1 MTQSWSVFH
10 GAYAGRLRDHLAE
23 ASEGSLH
30 RAYEL
35 GREAV
40 LRELS
45 VLEVTAVHQEALL
58 DALRST
64 ANGREVE
71 NVTAAAGDFFL
82 ELLGAFEMVQ
92 RGVREAREVAIA
104 ERRSSTML
112 RQLSSLLADPSLA
125 LDQGDAPAE
134 ALRLVAEEARE
145 LTRAGWCVATAA
157 LESGRPLT
165 EVAGDADADGE
176 ARALAHGPDL
186 RVRHAIAAAADGA
199 VRLTAQE
206 LEEHRLFPTLHLG
219 VDRSAFRG
227 WMGAPLRFLDGR
239 NFGCLE
245 VFDSDRGEFGEL
257 DEAVLVHLAQMAS
270 AALERAHLY
279 RRDD

>member
-1 MTQSWSVFH
+1 MTQSRSAFH
-10 GAYAGRLRDHLAE
+10 AAYATRLRDHLAE
-23 ASEGSLH
+23 TSERSLH

-40 LRELS
+40 LGELS
-45 VLEVTAVHQEALL
+45 VLEVAAAHQEALL

-64 ANGREVE
+64 VSGRRVE
-71 NVTAAAGDFFL
+71 QVTVAAGDFFL
-82 ELLGAFEMVQ
+82 EVLGAFEMVQ
-92 RGVREAREVAIA
+92 RGVREAREAAIA
-104 ERRSSTML
+104 ERRASRML

-125 LDQGDAPAE
+125 LDQADAPAE

-145 LTRAGWCVATAA
+145 LTHAGWCVATAA

-165 EVAGDADADGE
+165 EIAGDADADGE
-176 ARALAHGPDL
+176 ALALACGPDL
-186 RVRHAIAAAADGA
+186 RVRHAIAAAAAGA

-206 LEEHRLFPTLHLG
+206 LEEHSSFPSWHG
-219 VDRSAFRG
+219 GDHSAFRG

-239 NFGCLE
+239 NLGCLE
-245 VFDSDRGEFGEL
+245 VFDSARGEFGEL
-257 DEAVLVHLAQMAS
+257 DEAVLVNLAQMAS

-279 RRDD
+279 RRHD